1 LSREFK
7 TQGLEMLG
15 VDLEEEPEA
24 IAAFGKAFALPFPLL
39 LDRDGRIQKLFGLR
53 GHPSTALI
61 DRQGRIVGRIAGER
75 NWDSEAARRLVR
87 TLLESEEPR

>member
-1 LSREFK
+1 
-7 TQGLEMLG
+7 MLG

-39 LDRDGRIQKLFGLR
+39 LDRDGRTQKLFGLR

-61 DRQGRIVGRIAGER
+61 DRQGRIVFKQIGPITPEILEHTILPTVTRLRGDRSAPIG
-75 NWDSEAARRLVR
+75 DSR
-87 TLLESEEPR
+87 